1 MISRYFYRQVTSE
14 MNTYFFMTSRNKA
27 ARGLRAI
34 PFLLG
39 LLMLLPVAA
48 HAQREMYGRLN
59 TADSTL
65 TLYYDENMQGG
76 DYPANAGGGG
86 YNQPHWQIDQVR
98 TTTKTVVFDPGFKD
112 ARPTTCFK
120 WFCDFEKLEHFQG
133 MDNLNTSEVTNMN
146 LMFAGCKRLD
156 SLDLSN
162 FNVEMVE
169 DMGNMFLSCE
179 KLTSLDLSHFNLK
192 NLRSMHAMFD
202 KCRAMTSV
210 KLPKSD
216 TKNVAN
222 LVGLFYYC
230 QNLEHI
236 EGLENLNTSEVT
248 SMRNMFQSC
257 EKLTTLDLSHFDT
270 GKVTDMTYMFNN
282 CYSLKSL
289 VIDSFDTR
297 NVTSFEQMFCEC
309 HSLTSLNLSS
319 FDTGSATDMM
329 SMFSGCKSLESLDLS
344 SFNTG
349 NVTEMRG
356 MFEYCSS
363 LENINLSSFNVE
375 KVQSMN
381 SMFHGCSKLAS
392 LDLSHFNTKSL
403 SFMTAMFSGC
413 TSLGSLDLSSFNTES
428 VYSMSYLFRGCTSL
442 ASVDLSSFVTDKLK
456 YMAYMFQG
464 CGNLKTIY
472 ASSAFTTANLD
483 QSDVADKAFDGCT
496 SLPNYDSN
504 KTGKELA
511 RIGEGGYFTVA
522 PAWVRFD
529 EGTGTLTFRCSTAKT
544 DADTDYSLN
553 EGRDTPGWNAKAGDI
568 KTVTFTRSFRDVRPT
583 DCSMWFYKCE
593 NLTRIDGMENLN
605 TSEATDMQYMFN
617 GCKKLDSLDLSGFS
631 TANITSMQAMF
642 KGCSGL
648 TALNLSGFS
657 GSQVTTTVEMFSGCT
672 SLAAV
677 SLAQFD
683 TPELKE
689 MDKMFQNCSALTS
702 LDLSSFSLGEVNFD
716 KGISGNQ
723 LFDYCT
729 SLKTVYVGD
738 SLKFKD
744 GLYMFRGCGNLRGA
758 IAYVDGKYGVEQAS
772 YVSGY
777 LTKKVGTN
785 GDDIIGATGE
795 PLTVETLQLDDSKA
809 YALNEPCRVKNAAY
823 TRPMKAEW
831 GTLCLP
837 YDFDTDSDGDSCLF
851 YALSEV
857 GENSVTLEELRTSRV
872 TAGYPVI
879 VRKKDAGREEIS
891 VKHAARDGG
900 AQLVTAPTGE
910 TAGNRLVGTFA
921 TALLADDCYFLAND
935 KFRLVGDYKQV
946 ASGVK
951 LAAFRAY
958 IQPQQQ
964 TAAQRAP
971 VLSINMDGE
980 TSAIDAPAVVGALND
995 AATEYYDMNGRRTDG
1010 LQKGMNIV
1018 KTGGRVMKV
1027 LVK

>member
-1 MISRYFYRQVTSE
+1 
-14 MNTYFFMTSRNKA
+14 
-27 ARGLRAI
+27 
-34 PFLLG
+34 
-39 LLMLLPVAA
+39 
-48 HAQREMYGRLN
+48 
-59 TADSTL
+59 
-65 TLYYDENMQGG
+65 
-76 DYPANAGGGG
+76 
-86 YNQPHWQIDQVR
+86 
-98 TTTKTVVFDPGFKD
+98 
-112 ARPTTCFK
+112 
-120 WFCDFEKLEHFQG
+120 
-133 MDNLNTSEVTNMN
+133 
-146 LMFAGCKRLD
+146 MFAGCKRLD

-403 SFMTAMFSGC
+403 SFMTAMFYGC

-472 ASSAFTTANLD
+472 ASSAFTTANLN
-483 QSDVADKAFDGCT
+483 QSYGADKAFDGCT

-529 EGTGTLTFRCSTAKT
+529 EGTGTLTFHCSTAKT

-593 NLTRIDGMENLN
+593 NLTRIDGLENLN

-631 TANITSMQAMF
+631 TANVTSMQAMF

-683 TPELKE
+683 TPKLKE
-689 MDKMFQNCSALTS
+689 MDKMFQSCSALTS

-795 PLTVETLQLDDSKA
+795 PLTVKTLQLDDSKA
-809 YALNEPCRVKNAAY
+809 FILYEPCRVKDAAY

-837 YDFDTDSDGDSCLF
+837 YAIGTEFDGDNCLF

-857 GENSVTLEELRTSRV
+857 GENSVTLEELKTSRV

-891 VKHAARDGG
+891 VKHAAGEVG
-900 AQLVTAPTGE
+900 EQLVTAPIGE

-921 TALLADDCYFLAND
+921 TAQLADDCYFLAND
-935 KFRLVGDYKQV
+935 KFRLVGDYKEV

-980 TSAIDAPAVVGALND
+980 TSAIDTPAVVGALND